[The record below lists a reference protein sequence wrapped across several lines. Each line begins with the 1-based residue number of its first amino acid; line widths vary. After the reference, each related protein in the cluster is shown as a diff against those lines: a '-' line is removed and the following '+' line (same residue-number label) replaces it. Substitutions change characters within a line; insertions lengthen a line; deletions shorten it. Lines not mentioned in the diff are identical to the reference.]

1 MNALLLSLSR
11 AGAIPGP
18 LYERLRSSAG
28 KIPLLYGLPKVHK
41 PGTPLRPIVSFINS
55 PMYQLSKHLVS
66 ILSPLVGKSDS
77 HVRNS
82 AEFASFIAGQRLPSG
97 TVLVSFDVVSLFTNV
112 PVDLAVKVAHE
123 RLSVDT
129 SLVER
134 TALSADQVANLLRF
148 CLDATFLAYRGELY
162 QQSFGTAM
170 GSPVSV
176 TVANL
181 VMEDVESRALST
193 HPVPPPFWKRYV
205 DDTLTVLP
213 QDEVQHFHEHLNSIE
228 ATIQFTIEMESE
240 GTLPFLDTRITH
252 HTDGSLSTTV
262 FRKST
267 HTDKYLDFQSHHP
280 LAHKV
285 AVARTLFNRAEKICS
300 DFPDTEKEKDHV
312 AKALQNNGYPRRLVV
327 RNWHPPHSQQPK
339 QQDTPTATV
348 TLPYIRHL
356 SETIRRILAPLGIR
370 TCFRPHRTLRQTL
383 VRLKDRTPLQQ
394 RAGVVYRIPCGSCA
408 KVYIGQM
415 GRTLEH
421 RLKEHK
427 RALTSGNTAQSAV
440 AEHAVD
446 HVHEIDWKEAE
457 VVDSHPYYRQRCALE
472 AWHIRTEHQT
482 MNRDEGPLPSEY
494 NPLIRRLRPAA
505 V

>member
-55 PMYQLSKHLVS
+55 PTYQLSKHLVF

-82 AEFASFIAGQRLPSG
+82 AEFASFITGQRLPSG

-205 DDTLTVLP
+205 DDTLTALP

-240 GTLPFLDTRITH
+240 GTLPFLDTWITH

-285 AVARTLFNRAEKICS
+285 AVARTLFDRAEKICS
-300 DFPDTEKEKDHV
+300 DFPDTEK
-312 AKALQNNGYPRRLVV
+312 
-327 RNWHPPHSQQPK
+327 
-339 QQDTPTATV
+339 
-348 TLPYIRHL
+348 
-356 SETIRRILAPLGIR
+356 
-370 TCFRPHRTLRQTL
+370 
-383 VRLKDRTPLQQ
+383 
-394 RAGVVYRIPCGSCA
+394 
-408 KVYIGQM
+408 
-415 GRTLEH
+415 
-421 RLKEHK
+421 
-427 RALTSGNTAQSAV
+427 
-440 AEHAVD
+440 
-446 HVHEIDWKEAE
+446 
-457 VVDSHPYYRQRCALE
+457 
-472 AWHIRTEHQT
+472 
-482 MNRDEGPLPSEY
+482 
-494 NPLIRRLRPAA
+494 
-505 V
+505 